1 MEVPDYKAMY
11 FSLFNALAD
20 AINILKAAQTKSED
34 AYLEAEQTE
43 SVLSLWRGGAP
54 ASSGNEN
61 K

>member
-1 MEVPDYKAMY
+1 MPDYKAMY
-11 FSLFNALAD
+11 FSLFNALTD
-20 AINILKAAQTKSED
+20 AIDLLKAAQIKNED

-43 SVLSLWRGGAP
+43 SVLSYWRGGAP